1 MTSDPTRLLEDPTAL
16 AGVRGDLAH
25 AAAAG
30 LEGLDVSA
38 GAASLS
44 TALLAESGAA
54 GAAAGSGVLVKVAA
68 VTAALAIVGGAAWA
82 ITRPAAEPASVV
94 GASEASPA
102 EPEPQVR
109 LKVPFPIETPAAT
122 PESPARDVVAAPV
135 LNVEESEPPPEEEA
149 AAVVLESSKAR
160 PRPRPRPARRPQ
172 QPTETKS
179 AQSDADRFAREA
191 KLVSDARRALGSS
204 PARALALTATAK
216 KEIPKGMLVQERE
229 AIAIRALVAL
239 ERNQEASRRAKA
251 FLVKFG
257 NGPHADSVRRAT
269 SGL

>member
-1 MTSDPTRLLEDPTAL
+1 MTSDPIRLLEDPTAL

-25 AAAAG
+25 AAGAG
-30 LEGLDVSA
+30 LKGLDVSA

-82 ITRPAAEPASVV
+82 ITRPAAEPASVA
-94 GASEASPA
+94 GASQA

-109 LKVPFPIETPAAT
+109 LEVPFPVDAPSAT
-122 PESPARDVVAAPV
+122 PQAPVVDVVAAPI
-135 LNVEESEPPPEEEA
+135 VEEIEPPPEEEA
-149 AAVVLESSKAR
+149 GAVVPEVSK
-160 PRPRPRPARRPQ
+160 PRTRKARRPQ
-172 QPTETKS
+172 QPAAAST
-179 AQSDADRFAREA
+179 QSDADRFAREA

-239 ERNQEASRRAKA
+239 ERNKEASRRAKA
-251 FLVKFG
+251 FLLKFG